1 MTATV
6 FFAREHLRAPL
17 TLALLVGIPA
27 LFVFSAA
34 GVLSDFADALGGS
47 LAGQAAAAL
56 GAGWAAAFIA
66 GALGFFQASS
76 ARGADRRLALAGLG
90 AARVAMARIASALIL
105 ALVASAAGFTALLIR
120 SDIAHPFH
128 AAVAVASFAV
138 IYLAV
143 GTVVGSLLNGQLEG
157 SLAVAGVF
165 LLDAFAGPGMSADP
179 APWAI
184 SRKAADVL
192 ISAASGG
199 GSPDGDWL
207 KLAGVVAVALGTAFA
222 VFALSARPRT

>member
-1 MTATV
+1 MSATL

-17 TLALLVGIPA
+17 VLVLLAGIPA

-34 GVLSDFADALGGS
+34 GVLSEFADVLGGS

-56 GAGWAAAFIA
+56 GAGWSAAFIA

-90 AARVAMARIASALIL
+90 PARVALARIASALLL
-105 ALVASAAGFTALLIR
+105 ATVASAAAFVALLIR
-120 SDIAHPFH
+120 SDIAHPAH
-128 AAVAVASFAV
+128 AAVAVASFSV
-138 IYLAV
+138 IYLAM
-143 GTVVGSLLNGQLEG
+143 GTVIGSLLSGQLEG

-192 ISAASGG
+192 ISAASGT
-199 GSPDGDWL
+199 GSTDGDWL
-207 KLAGVVAVALGTAFA
+207 KLAVVVVAALGTAFA